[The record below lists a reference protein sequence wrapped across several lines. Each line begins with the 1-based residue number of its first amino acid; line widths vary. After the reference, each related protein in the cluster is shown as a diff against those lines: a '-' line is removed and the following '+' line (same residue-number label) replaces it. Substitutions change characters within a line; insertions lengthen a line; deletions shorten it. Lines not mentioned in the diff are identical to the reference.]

1 MLGRVARL
9 HYEHGFTHQQ
19 IGDMLGISR
28 VKVTRMLAEARRCGI
43 VEIRIR
49 SDETIFTDLEVA
61 LVERYGL
68 DSAWVAPSFDDG
80 DRLLSSLGMLGAA
93 ALTAALEPGMT
104 VAVGLSETVGAVAPH
119 VRVDEPF
126 SALFVPATGSRPGS
140 QEAVQPHAVAQALAD
155 AFLGTT
161 RHLPAP
167 VLASSAEAAALL
179 RAEPDVAN
187 ALELARAADI
197 AIFGIGGMIRGSGI
211 LMDGTTPP
219 AQIRELTAA
228 GAVGNI
234 SAEFFDRQGA
244 PVTTSLSGR
253 LIGLTL
259 DELGNVP
266 LRIALAGGS
275 KKKLAIEGALAG
287 GYITSLV
294 TDAATAQALLGVAA
308 EPAAL

>member
-19 IGDMLGISR
+19 IANTLGVSR
-28 VKVTRMLAEARRCGI
+28 VKVTRMLAEARRRGI
-43 VEIRIR
+43 VEIRIH
-49 SDETIFTDLEVA
+49 SAETIYTDLEVS
-61 LVERYGL
+61 LVERFGL
-68 DSAWVAPSFDDG
+68 VSAWVAPTFEDR
-80 DRLLSSLGMLGAA
+80 DRLLTSLGTVGATALGAA
-93 ALTAALEPGMT
+93 LKPGMT

-119 VRVDEPF
+119 ARVDEE
-126 SALFVPATGSRPGS
+126 SGALFVPATGSRVGS
-140 QEAVQPHAVAQALAD
+140 HELVQPHEVAQALAQS
-155 AFLGTT
+155 FLGTA

-167 VLASSAEAAALL
+167 VLASSDEAAALL

-197 AIFGIGGMIRGSGI
+197 VIFGIGGMLPGSGI

-234 SAEFFDRQGA
+234 SAEFFDEQGK
-244 PVTTSLSGR
+244 PVTTSLTGR

-259 DELGNVP
+259 GELGEVP
-266 LRIALAGGS
+266 VRIALAGGRN
-275 KKKLAIEGALAG
+275 KEAALAGALAG

-294 TDAATAQALLGVAA
+294 TDEFTAKALLAA
-308 EPAAL
+308 PTA